1 MRGCGGVL
9 FCTTGMLLQG
19 LHSNPTLE
27 GVSHI
32 IVDEV
37 HERSVQTDILLILL
51 RRLLQQHP
59 SLRVVVMSASL
70 STRQLLHY
78 FDQDQAALIKVPG
91 TLYPLT
97 RHYLP
102 QALQVLDINRRRHH
116 LAALTHPDSHP
127 SVNVDLVEDVIY
139 SIHKSRPPGAIL
151 CFLPGWQDI
160 SMVQNRLLKNPA
172 LRGRLSVLP
181 LHSRLP
187 TQDQEQIFEPAP
199 RGCRK
204 VVLATNLA
212 ETSLTVTD
220 VVYVVDTG
228 FHKEH
233 RLAEQWNTHCLL
245 SLSLSLSHSSLLVTM
260 FTCLSKEE
268 NALDLSFFL
277 LLLLLFFCSF
287 MYKSLITTK
296 TIIRCLRTNY

>member
-1 MRGCGGVL
+1 M

-19 LHSNPTLE
+19 LHANPELA
-27 GVSHI
+27 GVSHV

-51 RRLLQQHP
+51 RRLLRQHP
-59 SLRVVVMSASL
+59 SLRLVLMSASL
-70 STRQLLHY
+70 STEQLLHY
-78 FDQDQAALIKVPG
+78 FEGEEAALIKVPG

-102 QALQVLDINRRRHH
+102 ASLKVLGINPRHH
-116 LAALTHPDSHP
+116 NLKALMEPDSLP
-127 SVNVDLVEDVIY
+127 MVNVDLVVDVIR
-139 SIHKSRPPGAIL
+139 SIDDSRPPGAIL

-160 SMVQNRLLKNPA
+160 SLVQNRLQKEVGL
-172 LRGRLSVLP
+172 GRRLCILP

-187 TQDQEQIFEPAP
+187 TDEQEQIFEPP
-199 RGCRK
+199 PPGRRK
-204 VVLATNLA
+204 LVLATNLA

-233 RLAEQWNTHCLL
+233 R
-245 SLSLSLSHSSLLVTM
+245 
-260 FTCLSKEE
+260 
-268 NALDLSFFL
+268 
-277 LLLLLFFCSF
+277 
-287 MYKSLITTK
+287 
-296 TIIRCLRTNY
+296 